1 MSFNLNN
8 IEKLASAIAAA
19 IPTHDSELKGEIK
32 KNLKPIL
39 SSALKKMDL
48 VTLEDFELQ
57 KSILKKTRQ
66 KLEDLEKK
74 IAHLEKKS

>member
-1 MSFNLNN
+1 MSFNLNT

-19 IPTHDSELKGEIK
+19 IPTHNSELKGEIK

-39 SSALKKMDL
+39 LSALKKMDL

-57 KSILKKTRQ
+57 KSIVKKTRK
-66 KLEDLEKK
+66 KLESLEEKIAQLEKNK
-74 IAHLEKKS
+74 

>member
-19 IPTHDSELKGEIK
+19 IPTNDSELKGEIK

-74 IAHLEKKS
+74 IAHLEKNI

>member
-19 IPTHDSELKGEIK
+19 IPTPKSELKGEVK

-48 VTLEDFELQ
+48 ATLEDFELQ

-66 KLEDLEKK
+66 KLEELEKK
-74 IAHLEKKS
+74 IAHLEKNS

>member
-19 IPTHDSELKGEIK
+19 IPTPNSELKGEVK

-39 SSALKKMDL
+39 SSASEENGSCHPRRFR
-48 VTLEDFELQ
+48 VTKINTQ
-57 KSILKKTRQ
+57 KDTT
-66 KLEDLEKK
+66 K
-74 IAHLEKKS
+74 IRES

>member
-8 IEKLASAIAAA
+8 IEKLASAIAAD

-66 KLEDLEKK
+66 KLEELEKK
-74 IAHLEKKS
+74 IAHLEKNS

>member
-1 MSFNLNN
+1 MSFNLNT

-19 IPTHDSELKGEIK
+19 IPTHNSELKDEIK

-39 SSALKKMDL
+39 LSALKKMDL

-57 KSILKKTRQ
+57 KSIVKKTRK
-66 KLEDLEKK
+66 KLESLEEKIAQLEKNK
-74 IAHLEKKS
+74 

>member
-1 MSFNLNN
+1 VSFNLNN

-19 IPTHDSELKGEIK
+19 IPNLDSELKGEIK

-48 VTLEDFELQ
+48 VALEDFELQ

-66 KLEDLEKK
+66 KLEELEKK
-74 IAHLEKKS
+74 IAHLEKNS